1 VADNTAPAP
10 DANGQPMKLEVPEVV
25 SFTIKCSYAQTAPQS
40 PASAPAA
47 TSTTAPASNQIAQ
60 K

>member
-1 VADNTAPAP
+1 
-10 DANGQPMKLEVPEVV
+10 MKLEVPEVV